1 MKLLTMLYV
10 AVFFLA
16 SCACLSCASQNDMQ
30 EIMFLL
36 NSGRT
41 SEAVAYLSAEV
52 DKDPSN
58 ADKQIALGF
67 ACLQNNDYAQAQSH
81 LNAGASL
88 KPNSVASYYGLAML
102 AESRRDDYGA
112 INNWRSVLN
121 YSSDINLKHLAEKH
135 IRYAERHIE
144 HSERPR

>member
-1 MKLLTMLYV
+1 MKLLTIIYV

-30 EIMFLL
+30 EIMDLL

-41 SEAVAYLSAEV
+41 NEAVAYLSAEV
-52 DKDPSN
+52 DKEPSN
-58 ADKQIALGF
+58 ADKHIALGF

-102 AESRRDDYGA
+102 AESRKDTSVA
-112 INNWRSVLN
+112 IDNWHNVLT
-121 YSSDINLKHLAEKH
+121 YSSDSNLKNLAEKH
-135 IRYAERHIE
+135 IRHAEKHIRHAE
-144 HSERPR
+144 TSR